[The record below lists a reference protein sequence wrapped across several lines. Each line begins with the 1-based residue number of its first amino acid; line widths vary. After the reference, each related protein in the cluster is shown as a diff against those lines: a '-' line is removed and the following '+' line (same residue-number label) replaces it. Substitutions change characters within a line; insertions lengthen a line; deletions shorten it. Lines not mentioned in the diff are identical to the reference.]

1 MNSKTSKISD
11 RHRLRFNLADKMD
24 LRRGDKRV
32 ALSCIIRTQYL
43 LQMEECKT
51 INFKY
56 QEQHGIKSLNF
67 QMDLI
72 PYQTFKTISYKSSGR
87 MKNCQ
92 IGHQSKHMSYIWVFA
107 TSLIANTSTTQDFSL
122 HLFQINHS
130 TRY

>member
-1 MNSKTSKISD
+1 
-11 RHRLRFNLADKMD
+11 
-24 LRRGDKRV
+24 
-32 ALSCIIRTQYL
+32 
-43 LQMEECKT
+43 MEECKT

-56 QEQHGIKSLNF
+56 QEQHGIKSSNF

-92 IGHQSKHMSYIWVFA
+92 IGHQSKYMSYIWVFA